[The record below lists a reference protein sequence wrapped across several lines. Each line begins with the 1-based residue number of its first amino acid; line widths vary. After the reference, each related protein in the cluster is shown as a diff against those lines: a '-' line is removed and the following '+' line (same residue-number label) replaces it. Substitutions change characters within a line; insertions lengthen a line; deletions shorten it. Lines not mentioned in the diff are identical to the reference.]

1 MAEEQKVVSSGLPLK
16 TYHEE
21 AVRLNR
27 LLCLLKDMRELFEKN
42 NEFLCRLVEDDGIM
56 FHYARI
62 GVWVWDYSRRAY
74 TQRVW
79 DNLITGVDNDKLE
92 KLSAKV
98 DEFLKRLTDANR
110 ADNKRRKQGGSS
122 GSCVDKTCTVGDSR
136 ADSEDNKQEPEAGTA
151 GVLHIA

>member
-1 MAEEQKVVSSGLPLK
+1 MADEKEVSSGLPLA
-16 TYHEE
+16 TYQEE
-21 AVRLNR
+21 AKRLNR

-42 NEFLCRLVEDDGIM
+42 DEFLCRIVEDDGIM

-79 DNLITGVDNDKLE
+79 DNLITGVDNERLE

-98 DEFLKRLTDANR
+98 DEFIRRLTDADR
-110 ADNKRRKQGGSS
+110 AEDKRREQGGSP
-122 GSCVDKTCTVGDSR
+122 GGCVDKTRAVGDSGT
-136 ADSEDNKQEPEAGTA
+136 DSEDNKPEPETSTA
-151 GVLHIA
+151 GVMHTA